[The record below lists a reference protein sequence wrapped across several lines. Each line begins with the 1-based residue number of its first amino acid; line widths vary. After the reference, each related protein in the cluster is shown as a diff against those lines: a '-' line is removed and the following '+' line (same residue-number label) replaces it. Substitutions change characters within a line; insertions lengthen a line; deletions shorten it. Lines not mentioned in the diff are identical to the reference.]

1 MKRLIL
7 LFSSLLLL
15 PVTYSQI
22 IVDTNKLWVDAE
34 YLNFGP
40 AFTTAYRFQDDTI
53 MDGYEYKK
61 LFQTEDTSL
70 INWGLR
76 GWMREK
82 DKIVY
87 FKDPAWGD
95 DEYMLYN
102 FNLEVG
108 DTFNF
113 VKFCLPIIVESIDT
127 VVLLNGELKKRIIL
141 DCFVDSEEWIEGIGS
156 TRGLTKV
163 TEGIYGADLWYWLNC
178 FFEDGILK
186 YKQFYWGYEC
196 FFNTTGI
203 DNDSLEKYIVV
214 SPNPFSDYTTFKY
227 ELPESGVIHLT
238 IVNHLGQEVGVLI
251 HETQPAGKHQVQ
263 WNVKGLS
270 EGVYFYHL
278 TINKQQTVNG
288 KLILVR

>member
-34 YLNFGP
+34 YINFGP
-40 AFTTAYRFQDDTI
+40 GFTTAYRFQDDTI
-53 MDGYEYKK
+53 IGAYEYKELYK
-61 LFQTEDTSL
+61 TDDISL
-70 INWGLR
+70 TDWGLR
-76 GWMREK
+76 GWMREE

-87 FKDPAWGD
+87 FKDPYWDD
-95 DEYMLYN
+95 DEYILYD
-102 FNLEVG
+102 FNLEMG

-113 VKFCLPIIVESIDT
+113 IKYPWPMIVESIDT
-127 VVLLNGELKKRIIL
+127 VILLNGELKKRIIL
-141 DCFVDSEEWIEGIGS
+141 DCFGDSEEWIEGIGS

-163 TEGIYGADLWYWLNC
+163 TEGIDVSDLWYWLNC
-178 FFEDGILK
+178 FFENDILK
-186 YKQFYWGYEC
+186 YEQFFLIYDC

-203 DNDSLEKYIVV
+203 DKNTLDQKIVV

-278 TINKQQTVNG
+278 TMNKQQTVNG